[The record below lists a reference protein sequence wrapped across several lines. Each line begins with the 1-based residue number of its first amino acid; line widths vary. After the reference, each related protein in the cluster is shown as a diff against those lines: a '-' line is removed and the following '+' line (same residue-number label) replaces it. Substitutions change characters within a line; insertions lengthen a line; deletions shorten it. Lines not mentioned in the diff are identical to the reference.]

1 MRPVILA
8 TRGTAT
14 YTMARKLAYILRP
27 LITSSVRNV
36 KNTKDL
42 VESMEGVSLNEDETL
57 VSFDVKS
64 LFTSIPVEEAIKICE
79 QRLKEDDTLSDRTTM
94 DVDTIICLLRFLSV

>member
-1 MRPVILA
+1 M
-8 TRGTAT
+8 AT
-14 YTMARKLAYILRP
+14 YTMARKLANILRP

-42 VESMEGVSLNEDETL
+42 VESMEDVSLNEDETL

-64 LFTSIPVEEAIKICE
+64 LFTSIPVEEAIQICE
-79 QRLKEDDTLSDRTTM
+79 QRWKEDDTLSDRTTM
-94 DVDTIICLLRFLSV
+94 DVDTIICLLHFSLSNTAVQYDN